1 MRIRITAF
9 DPARRRVRF
18 ECVVG
23 DAEATWASAPP
34 VVGRDYHVELALDRC
49 LVWGV
54 DLAARAPGPDR
65 VVGDEQGL
73 ALDGSLEAMDDD
85 GVATLRIG
93 PALLLVETEGDAPAV
108 GSPVRA
114 RVDDVRL
121 YDARI

>member
-1 MRIRITAF
+1 MKIRITAF

-18 ECVVG
+18 ACVVG

-34 VVGRDYHVELALDRC
+34 VVGRDYHVELAVERC

-54 DLAARAPGPDR
+54 DLARRAPGPDR
-65 VVGDEQGL
+65 LIGDDHGL

-85 GVATLRIG
+85 GVATLRLG
-93 PALLLVETEGDAPAV
+93 PALLLVETEGEPAAV